1 MADDR
6 QKMRKVSTL
15 EDKLA
20 SMRLSPAHRAILGV
34 CLLGGVVTAGLV
46 LSPSA
51 AIAFVAS
58 MADDPIRFAPVVLGL
73 YLLRPLFAWPT
84 TPLAIVVGYGYGI
97 WLGVPIALLGVVCTV
112 IPVYFVARWTTGGDG
127 REAADTDSTATS
139 PTTGTFRTAI
149 ERAGSVVERYYETA
163 GPIRGVT
170 ASRLAPIPSDVTTV
184 AAAVSGVRLRHLLVG
199 TAIGELPWTVAAVVL
214 GASAATATT
223 AGVAEIGPTL
233 AIACGVAALVLL
245 AGPLYRLA
253 QTRLASA

>member
-1 MADDR
+1 MT
-6 QKMRKVSTL
+6 KISTL
-15 EDKLA
+15 ETKFEP
-20 SMRLSPAHRAILGV
+20 MTLSPAHRALIGV

-51 AIAFVAS
+51 AIGFVAS
-58 MADDPIRFAPVVLGL
+58 MADDPIRFAPVVLAL

-127 REAADTDSTATS
+127 HAVDGADSDSIPPPSVGTVR
-139 PTTGTFRTAI
+139 TTI

-199 TAIGELPWTVAAVVL
+199 TAVGELPWTVAAVVL